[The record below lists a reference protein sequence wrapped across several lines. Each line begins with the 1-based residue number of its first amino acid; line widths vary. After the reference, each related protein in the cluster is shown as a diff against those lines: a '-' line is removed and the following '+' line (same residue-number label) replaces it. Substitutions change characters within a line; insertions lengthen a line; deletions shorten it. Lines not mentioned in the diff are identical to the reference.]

1 MTRFILGFVMLCL
14 FSSLTAVA
22 QPDGYEVLVD
32 PNHPEKKM
40 LRGTIQKSLLA
51 NDTAFAWY
59 AMNHKSYAPS
69 ADLVQTVAS
78 SVEKN
83 LYFIVFGGTWCSDT
97 QFILPRMM
105 KLLEQANVPEDRI
118 ALITVD
124 RQKKAIGPIAQAM
137 QATNVPTVIVMHQG
151 KEIGRVV
158 EYGKTG
164 QWDKELAEIVKLV
177 P

>member
-40 LRGTIQKSLLA
+40 LRGTIQKTLLA

-83 LYFIVFGGTWCSDT
+83 VYFIVFGGTWCSDT
-97 QFILPRMM
+97 QFILPRML
-105 KLLEQANVPEDRI
+105 KLFEQANVPDDRI
-118 ALITVD
+118 VLIAVD
-124 RQKKAIGPIAQAM
+124 RQKKTIGPLAQAM
-137 QATNVPTVIVMHQG
+137 QATNVPTVIVMQQG
-151 KEIGRVV
+151 KELGRVV
-158 EYGKTG
+158 EYGKIG

>member
-40 LRGTIQKSLLA
+40 LRGTIQKTLLA

-83 LYFIVFGGTWCSDT
+83 VYFIVFGGTWCSDT
-97 QFILPRMM
+97 QFILPRML
-105 KLLEQANVPEDRI
+105 KLFEQANVPDDRI
-118 ALITVD
+118 VLIAVD
-124 RQKKAIGPIAQAM
+124 RQKKTIGPLAQAM
-137 QATNVPTVIVMHQG
+137 QATNVPTVIVMQQG
-151 KEIGRVV
+151 KELGRVV